1 MVKKKRKQKLKNFLG
16 VYKPIVDSHKND
28 LPIFDNNRKYK
39 KHQIDTNSWFNLN
52 QTKNKHPTKCNVT
65 SFDELN
71 KVQHK
76 CLKVKMIL
84 TDIHKQIFQNWFKAS
99 TYTYNK
105 TLQYIRNNFEL
116 TKKQITKPILNGKMD
131 KKLFLDKFYIRTQ
144 MKNDRITIQK
154 LFSFTI
160 NKTKTI
166 TNKNIKCEIDAH
178 TLDKTIFQ
186 LIQNIKSAT
195 TNLLNNNIKR
205 FRLKFWKYTRPKQV
219 IELEKGKISKIDNK
233 DINSKSILCKSIFKH
248 LPEIKYIYNS
258 KEYDISNINH
268 DFKISYNSI
277 LDEYLLLVPTNVIIT
292 NNVNRKDLVVLD
304 PGLRTFMT
312 GLGDN
317 VMLKIGNNVNS
328 TIRKLIKKKNIIK
341 SNINIPNK
349 IKNKYERRINKRI
362 YNLTNDLHWKTIKYL
377 TDNFKTIFLGDM
389 SAKSIV
395 SKESSKL
402 NDLMKVACL
411 QTRFYDFRL
420 RLKYKCYVTNT
431 RFKLVDEFYT
441 SKTCSYCGLYNNNL
455 GKEKIFNCTN
465 CNKSIDRDIN
475 GCRNI
480 YMKQYM

>member
-1 MVKKKRKQKLKNFLG
+1 
-16 VYKPIVDSHKND
+16 
-28 LPIFDNNRKYK
+28 
-39 KHQIDTNSWFNLN
+39 
-52 QTKNKHPTKCNVT
+52 
-65 SFDELN
+65 
-71 KVQHK
+71 
-76 CLKVKMIL
+76 
-84 TDIHKQIFQNWFKAS
+84 
-99 TYTYNK
+99 
-105 TLQYIRNNFEL
+105 
-116 TKKQITKPILNGKMD
+116 MD

-219 IELEKGKISKIDNK
+219 IELEKGKITKINKK
-233 DINSKSILCKSIFKH
+233 DIKSKSILCKSIFGH
-248 LPEIKYIYNS
+248 LPEIKYIYNGN
-258 KEYDISNINH
+258 EYDISNVNH

-402 NDLMKVACL
+402 ND
-411 QTRFYDFRL
+411 FRL
-420 RLKYKCYVTNT
+420 RLKYKCYITNT